1 MQQKNDFSKGD
12 LKKTIIRLSLP
23 LILAQMVNVLY
34 SVVDRMYIGNM
45 PDIGG
50 TVLGGMGL
58 TFPIITMI
66 SAFAALAGNGGA
78 PLCSIARG
86 EKNDEKAE
94 RIMGNSFVLLIFFGV
109 VCMALGLLFKEP
121 LLWAL
126 KASPDNF
133 PYANDYL
140 TIYLYGTLFVMISLG
155 LNPYINA
162 QGFTKRGMVTVAIG
176 AATNIILDPI
186 FIYGLD
192 MGVKGAAWATVI
204 AQGLSAAYTI
214 IFLTGRKCI
223 LKLRLRSMKIDFA
236 IVKRILSVGFS
247 SFTMKVTESAVQL
260 VCNSQ
265 LITFGGLTLF
275 GGDMY
280 ITAMTVINSVR
291 QVIMM
296 PMHGLSEGMQ
306 PVVGY
311 NYGAKRYDRVKS
323 SIKFISCICMAY
335 AVLVWAATQL
345 FPAQLI
351 RIFNDDSALL
361 EVGVPSMRLYFAAF
375 FAMWMQMAGQYSF
388 VALGKAKQA
397 TFFSLLRKAVIVV
410 PLTLIL
416 PHFMGVNGVFWAEI
430 VSDLVGSAAC
440 FTTFMLTVWRK
451 ELSQEA
457 EMTGEGVSV

>member
-23 LILAQMVNVLY
+23 LILAQLVNVLY
-34 SVVDRMYIGNM
+34 SVVDRIYIGQM
-45 PDIGG
+45 PGVG
-50 TVLGGMGL
+50 VTVLAGVGL
-58 TFPIITMI
+58 TFPIITMV

-86 EKNDEKAE
+86 EKDEAKAE
-94 RIMGNSFVLLIFFGV
+94 RIMGNAFTMLLFFGV
-109 VCMALGLLFKEP
+109 ICTAVGLAVKEP

-126 KASPDNF
+126 KASEETF
-133 PYANDYL
+133 PYANEYL
-140 TIYLYGTLFVMISLG
+140 TIYLTGSVFVMISLG
-155 LNPYINA
+155 LNPFINS
-162 QGFTKRGMVTVAIG
+162 QGFTRRGMTTVVIG
-176 AATNIILDPI
+176 AAANIILDPL
-186 FIYGLD
+186 FIYVLD
-192 MGVKGAAWATVI
+192 MGVKGAALATVI
-204 AQGLSAAYTI
+204 AQGLSAAYTLL
-214 IFLTGRKCI
+214 FLTGKKCI
-223 LKLRLRSMKIDFA
+223 LRLRWTTMIPDLT
-236 IVKRILSVGFS
+236 IIRRILALGFS
-247 SFTMKVTESAVQL
+247 NFTMKLTESAVQL
-260 VCNSQ
+260 VCNLQ
-265 LITFGGLTLF
+265 LSTF

-323 SIKFISCICMAY
+323 GIKFMAMICMGY
-335 AVLVWAATQL
+335 AFGVWAIAEL
-345 FPAQLI
+345 FPGALI
-351 RIFNDDSALL
+351 KIFNQDPALL

-388 VALGKAKQA
+388 VSLGKARQA
-397 TFFSLLRKAVIVV
+397 TFFSLLRKAIIVV

-416 PHFMGVNGVFWAEI
+416 PNFIGVNGVFWAEV

-451 ELSQEA
+451 ELSRPSEIA
-457 EMTGEGVSV
+457 ETNV

>member
-12 LKKTIIRLSLP
+12 LKKTIVRLSLP

-34 SVVDRMYIGNM
+34 NVIDRMYIGNM
-45 PDIGG
+45 PGIGS
-50 TVLGGMGL
+50 TVLGGIGL

-86 EKNDEKAE
+86 EKDDAKAE
-94 RIMGNSFVLLIFFGV
+94 RIMGNSFVLLMFFGTV
-109 VCMALGLLFKEP
+109 SMILGFAFKEP

-140 TIYLYGTLFVMISLG
+140 TIYLIGTLFVMISLG
-155 LNPYINA
+155 MNPYINA

-176 AATNIILDPI
+176 AAANIILDPI

-192 MGVKGAAWATVI
+192 MGVRGAAWATVI
-204 AQGLSAAYTI
+204 SQGLSAAYTL
-214 IFLTGRKCI
+214 IFLTGKKCI
-223 LKLRLRSMKIDFA
+223 LKLRLSTMKPDVSIM
-236 IVKRILSVGFS
+236 KRILSVGFS

-260 VCNSQ
+260 ACNYQ
-265 LITFGGLTLF
+265 LKVFGDLTMF
-275 GGDMY
+275 GGDLFV
-280 ITAMTVINSVR
+280 TAMTVINSVR

-296 PMHGLSEGMQ
+296 PMQGLSEGMQ

-311 NYGAKRYDRVKS
+311 NYGAKRYDRVRS
-323 SIKFISCICMAY
+323 GIKFMACISMAY
-335 AVLVWAATQL
+335 AAFACGIAEL
-345 FPAQLI
+345 FPQALI
-351 RIFNDDSALL
+351 RIFNRDAALL
-361 EVGVPSMRLYFAAF
+361 EVGVPSIRLYFAAF
-375 FAMWMQMAGQYSF
+375 FAMWMQMTGQYSF

-410 PLTLIL
+410 PLTFIL
-416 PHFMGVNGVFWAEI
+416 PPFVGVNGVFYAEI

-440 FTTFMLTVWRK
+440 FITFMLTVWRK
-451 ELSQEA
+451 ELSQKVEV
-457 EMTGEGVSV
+457 TCHD

>member
-1 MQQKNDFSKGD
+1 MQKKNDFSQGD

-34 SVVDRMYIGNM
+34 SIVDRIYIGQM
-45 PDIGG
+45 PGVG
-50 TVLGGMGL
+50 ATVLAGMGL
-58 TFPIITMI
+58 TFPIITMV
-66 SAFAALAGNGGA
+66 SAFSALAGNGGA

-86 EKNDEKAE
+86 EGNDEKAE
-94 RIMGNSFVLLIFFGV
+94 RIMGNSCSLLLFFGV
-109 VCMALGLLFKEP
+109 LCTAVGFLVKEP

-126 KASPDNF
+126 QASQDTF

-140 TIYLYGTLFVMISLG
+140 TIYLTGSVFVMLALG

-162 QGFTKRGMVTVAIG
+162 QGFTRRGMASVVIG
-176 AATNIILDPI
+176 AAANIVLDPV
-186 FIYGLD
+186 FIYVLD
-192 MGVKGAAWATVI
+192 MGVKGAALATVI

-214 IFLTGRKCI
+214 SFLTGSKCI
-223 LKLRLRSMKIDFA
+223 LRLRFRMMKPDFA
-236 IVKRILSVGFS
+236 IIRRILSLGFS
-247 SFTMKVTESAVQL
+247 NFTMKLTESAVQL
-260 VCNSQ
+260 VCNLQ
-265 LITFGGLTLF
+265 LGLY

-296 PMHGLSEGMQ
+296 PMQGLSEGMQ

-311 NYGAKRYDRVKS
+311 NYGAKMYDRVKTG
-323 SIKFISCICMAY
+323 IQFMAMVCMGY
-335 AVLVWAATQL
+335 AFLIWGVTEL
-345 FPAQLI
+345 FPGALI
-351 RIFNDDSALL
+351 RVFNRDPMLL

-388 VALGKAKQA
+388 VSLGKAKQA

-416 PHFMGVNGVFWAEI
+416 PRFVGVNGVFWAEV

-451 ELSQEA
+451 ELGGRRPKEA
-457 EMTGEGVSV
+457 LKKNPS

>member
-34 SVVDRMYIGNM
+34 NVVDRIYIGRM
-45 PDIGG
+45 PGVG
-50 TVLGGMGL
+50 VTVLAGVGL
-58 TFPIITMI
+58 TFPIITMV

-86 EKNDEKAE
+86 EKDDEKAE
-94 RIMGNSFVLLIFFGV
+94 RIMGNSFVMLLLFGV
-109 VCMALGLLFKEP
+109 VCMVVGLCIKEP

-126 KASPDNF
+126 KASAETF
-133 PYANDYL
+133 PYANEYL
-140 TIYLYGTLFVMISLG
+140 SVYLLGTIFVMISLG

-162 QGFTKRGMVTVAIG
+162 QGFTRRGMTSVVIG
-176 AATNIILDPI
+176 AAANIILDPV

-192 MGVKGAAWATVI
+192 MGVKGAALATVI
-204 AQGLSAAYTI
+204 AQGLSAAYTLA
-214 IFLTGRKCI
+214 FLTGKKCI
-223 LKLRLRSMKIDFA
+223 LRLRLRTMRPDFS
-236 IVKRILSVGFS
+236 IMGRILAMGFS
-247 SFTMKVTESAVQL
+247 NFTMKLTESAVQL
-260 VCNSQ
+260 VCNLQ
-265 LITFGGLTLF
+265 LSAF

-311 NYGAKRYDRVKS
+311 NYGAKRYDRVKTG
-323 SIKFISCICMAY
+323 IKFMAMVCMGY
-335 AVLVWAATQL
+335 AFLVWGVTEL
-345 FPAQLI
+345 FPSALI
-351 RIFNDDSALL
+351 RIFNQDPSLL
-361 EVGVPSMRLYFAAF
+361 EVGIPSMRLYFAAF

-388 VALGKAKQA
+388 VSLGKARQA
-397 TFFSLLRKAVIVV
+397 TFFSLLRKAFIVV

-416 PHFMGVNGVFWAEI
+416 PKYIGVNGVFWAEV
-430 VSDLVGSAAC
+430 VSDLAGSAAC
-440 FTTFMLTVWRK
+440 FTTFMLTVWRR
-451 ELSQEA
+451 ELNQPSA
-457 EMTGEGVSV
+457 ADA

>member
-1 MQQKNDFSKGD
+1 MQKNDFSKGD

-34 SVVDRMYIGNM
+34 NVIDRIYIGQM
-45 PDIGG
+45 PGVG
-50 TVLGGMGL
+50 VTVLAGVGL
-58 TFPIITMI
+58 TFPIITMV

-86 EKNDEKAE
+86 EKDDEKAE
-94 RIMGNSFVLLIFFGV
+94 RIMGNSFVMLLFFGV
-109 VCMALGLLFKEP
+109 VCSVVGLAVKEP

-126 KASPDNF
+126 KASGETF

-140 TIYLYGTLFVMISLG
+140 SIYLTGTVFVMISLG
-155 LNPYINA
+155 LNPYINS
-162 QGFTKRGMVTVAIG
+162 QGFTRRGMTAVMIG
-176 AATNIILDPI
+176 AAANILLDPI
-186 FIYGLD
+186 FIYALD
-192 MGVKGAAWATVI
+192 MGVMGAALATVI
-204 AQGLSAAYTI
+204 AQGMSAAYTLA
-214 IFLTGRKCI
+214 FLTGKKCI
-223 LKLRLRSMKIDFA
+223 LKLRLRTMKPDFQ
-236 IVKRILSVGFS
+236 VMGRILSMGFS

-260 VCNSQ
+260 VCNLQ
-265 LITFGGLTLF
+265 LSAF

-311 NYGAKRYDRVKS
+311 NYGAKRYDRVKEG
-323 SIKFISCICMAY
+323 IRFMAKVCMGY
-335 AVLVWAATQL
+335 AFLVWGVTEL
-345 FPAQLI
+345 FPGVLI
-351 RIFNDDSALL
+351 RIFNQDASLL
-361 EVGVPSMRLYFAAF
+361 EVGIPSMRLYFAAF

-388 VALGKAKQA
+388 VSLGKARQA
-397 TFFSLLRKAVIVV
+397 TFFSLLRKAFIVV

-416 PHFMGVNGVFWAEI
+416 PNFIGVNGVFWAEI

-451 ELSQEA
+451 ELNQPA
-457 EMTGEGVSV
+457 AAQ

>member
-23 LILAQMVNVLY
+23 LILAQLVNVLY
-34 SVVDRMYIGNM
+34 SVIDRIYIGRM
-45 PDIGG
+45 PGVG
-50 TVLGGMGL
+50 VTVLAGVGL
-58 TFPIITMI
+58 TFPIITMV

-86 EKNDEKAE
+86 EKNEEKAE
-94 RIMGNSFVLLIFFGV
+94 RIMGNSFTMLLFFGV
-109 VCMALGLLFKEP
+109 VCTFVGLLIKEP

-126 KASPDNF
+126 KASEETF

-140 TIYLYGTLFVMISLG
+140 TIYLMGSVFVMISLG
-155 LNPYINA
+155 LNPFINA
-162 QGFTKRGMVTVAIG
+162 QGFTRRGMTTVVIG
-176 AATNIILDPI
+176 AAANIILDPI
-186 FIYGLD
+186 FIYALD
-192 MGVKGAAWATVI
+192 MGVKGAALATVI
-204 AQGLSAAYTI
+204 AQGLSALYTLQ
-214 IFLTGRKCI
+214 FLTGKRCI
-223 LKLRLRSMKIDFA
+223 LRLRLRTMKPDFA
-236 IVKRILSVGFS
+236 IIGRILSLGFS
-247 SFTMKVTESAVQL
+247 NFTMKLTESAVQL
-260 VCNSQ
+260 VCNLQ
-265 LITFGGLTLF
+265 LSTF

-323 SIKFISCICMAY
+323 GIRFMAMICMIY
-335 AVLVWAATQL
+335 AFGVWGIAEL
-345 FPAQLI
+345 FPGGLI
-351 RIFNDDSALL
+351 RIFNQDPALM

-388 VALGKAKQA
+388 VSLGKAKQA
-397 TFFSLLRKAVIVV
+397 TFFSLLRKAIIVV

-416 PHFMGVNGVFWAEI
+416 PNFIGVNGVFWAEV

-451 ELSQEA
+451 ELSRPA
-457 EMTGEGVSV
+457 ER

>member
-34 SVVDRMYIGNM
+34 NVIDRMYIGNM
-45 PDIGG
+45 PDVGS
-50 TVLGGMGL
+50 TVLGGIGL

-86 EKNDEKAE
+86 EKDEEKAE
-94 RIMGNSFVLLIFFGV
+94 RIMGNSFVMLLFFGTV
-109 VCMALGLLFKEP
+109 SMLLGFAFKEP

-126 KASPDNF
+126 KASPENF

-140 TIYLYGTLFVMISLG
+140 SIYLWGTPFVMIALG

-162 QGFTKRGMVTVAIG
+162 QGFTKRGMTTVAIG
-176 AATNIILDPI
+176 AVANIILDPI
-186 FIYGLD
+186 FIYALD

-204 AQGLSAAYTI
+204 SQGLSATYTLL
-214 IFLTGRKCI
+214 FLTGKKCI
-223 LKLRLRSMKIDFA
+223 LKLRWRTMKPDFS
-236 IVKRILSVGFS
+236 IMQRILSVGFS

-260 VCNSQ
+260 VCNYQ
-265 LITFGGLTLF
+265 LKVFGDLTMF
-275 GGDMY
+275 GGDLFV
-280 ITAMTVINSVR
+280 TAMTVINSVR

-296 PMHGLSEGMQ
+296 PMQGLSEGMQ

-323 SIKFISCICMAY
+323 GIKFMSFVCMGY
-335 AVLVWAATQL
+335 AFLAWGVAEL
-345 FPAQLI
+345 FPQALI
-351 RIFNDDSALL
+351 RIFNKESALL
-361 EVGVPSMRLYFAAF
+361 EVGVPSLRMYFAAF
-375 FAMWMQMAGQYSF
+375 FALWMQMAGQYSF

-397 TFFSLLRKAVIVV
+397 TFFSLLRKAVIVI
-410 PLTLIL
+410 PLALIL
-416 PHFMGVNGVFWAEI
+416 PHFIGVMGVFWAEI
-430 VSDLVGSAAC
+430 ISDLVGSAAC
-440 FTTFMLTVWRK
+440 FITFMLTVWRR
-451 ELSQEA
+451 ELSHPVDA
-457 EMTGEGVSV
+457 TA